1 MNHSSTKPALFNYIW
16 LLEELVK
23 RDLKI
28 KYRRSVLGYVWSV
41 LNPLLMMVVFTIVFS
56 NLFKF
61 DIPNYPLYLLC
72 GQLIFNFFSDATTQA
87 MNSILMGASL
97 IKKVYL
103 PKYIFPVA
111 RGLSSFVM
119 MVFSLLALL
128 IVMIVTGATFHL
140 TLIML
145 PVAIF
150 YLFLFVMGIGLVLSV
165 LVIYFRDIEHLY
177 GVFLTVF
184 MYMTPIIYP
193 ISIVPD
199 WIKDFILLNPL
210 TSYVDFFRECVMYGH
225 WPSIQLHLICLL
237 CSLTSLLIGMVVFEK
252 HQKDFILY
260 I

>member
-1 MNHSSTKPALFNYIW
+1 MNHSSTKPAFFNYIW

-41 LNPLLMMVVFTIVFS
+41 LNPLLMMVVLTIVFS

-111 RGLSSFVM
+111 RVLSSFVM
-119 MVFSLLALL
+119 MVF
-128 IVMIVTGATFHL
+128 HCWH
-140 TLIML
+140 
-145 PVAIF
+145 
-150 YLFLFVMGIGLVLSV
+150 FLS
-165 LVIYFRDIEHLY
+165 
-177 GVFLTVF
+177 
-184 MYMTPIIYP
+184 
-193 ISIVPD
+193 S
-199 WIKDFILLNPL
+199 
-210 TSYVDFFRECVMYGH
+210 
-225 WPSIQLHLICLL
+225 
-237 CSLTSLLIGMVVFEK
+237 
-252 HQKDFILY
+252 
-260 I
+260 

>member
-1 MNHSSTKPALFNYIW
+1 MNHSSTKPAFFNYIW

-103 PKYIFPVA
+103 PKYIFSCGQGAFQLCDDGFFVA
-111 RGLSSFVM
+111 GASYRHDCDRSILSSE
-119 MVFSLLALL
+119 SDYAA
-128 IVMIVTGATFHL
+128 GG
-140 TLIML
+140 
-145 PVAIF
+145 PVLYLSVCHGDWTDSVCF
-150 YLFLFVMGIGLVLSV
+150 DYLFQGYRASVWCLFDRIHVYVTDYLS
-165 LVIYFRDIEHLY
+165 YFHRA
-177 GVFLTVF
+177 
-184 MYMTPIIYP
+184 
-193 ISIVPD
+193 
-199 WIKDFILLNPL
+199 
-210 TSYVDFFRECVMYGH
+210 
-225 WPSIQLHLICLL
+225 
-237 CSLTSLLIGMVVFEK
+237 
-252 HQKDFILY
+252 
-260 I
+260 